1 MRGRRFR
8 DLRRLLGGRR
18 LSTIAL
24 IVVAAGLV
32 VIAALT
38 IIDRTALHD
47 GDATTG
53 VVPDEMPDGFPLPVS
68 GVIGANT
75 VDAATYTVTLE
86 VTTAGSLVDAIS
98 TYTIGLVSSDYVVD
112 RSEARGD
119 GWTISFR
126 RLDLRGTID
135 LALVDGGVLS
145 LITIRDP

>member
-8 DLRRLLGGRR
+8 NLRRLQGGRR
-18 LSTIAL
+18 FSTIAL

-47 GDATTG
+47 GDTTTG

-75 VDAATYTVTLE
+75 VDATTYTVTLE

-119 GWTISFR
+119 AWTISFR
-126 RLDLRGTID
+126 RLDLRGTIG
-135 LALVDGGVLS
+135 LAVVDGGVLS